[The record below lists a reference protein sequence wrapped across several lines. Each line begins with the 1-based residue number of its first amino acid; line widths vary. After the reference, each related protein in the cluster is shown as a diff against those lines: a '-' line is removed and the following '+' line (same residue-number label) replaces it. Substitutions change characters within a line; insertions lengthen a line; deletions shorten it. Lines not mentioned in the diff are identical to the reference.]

1 MNFHERL
8 LLENQAWAYEMQNRD
23 PDYFSRLGSGQS
35 PEAFWIGC
43 SDSRVPAEHMI
54 NASPGDLFVHRN
66 VANVAAIDDP
76 VFMSALEYS
85 VSALGVRYI
94 VVCGHE
100 NCGGVGAACTGQC
113 TGMDHVDNHLAPVV
127 AHHDGL
133 VDELASIADDT
144 ARVNAMV
151 RRHVVAQVERLA
163 ATPLIRQMPNPPT
176 LLGLVYTHERGELE
190 TVCEYPEGAPA
201 KATAA

>member
-43 SDSRVPAEHMI
+43 SDSRVPAEHMT

-76 VFMSALEYS
+76 TFMSALEYS

-100 NCGGVGAACTGQC
+100 NCGGIGAACSGHPTGLEQ
-113 TGMDHVDNHLAPVV
+113 VDNHLAPVV
-127 AHHDGL
+127 AHHDSL
-133 VDELASIADDT
+133 ADEFASIDDAT

-151 RRHVVAQVERLA
+151 RHHVIAQVERLA
-163 ATPLIRQMPNPPT
+163 AIPLIRQMTNPPT
-176 LLGLVYTHERGELE
+176 LLGLVYTHDSGVLE
-190 TVCEYPEGAPA
+190 TVCEYPQ
-201 KATAA
+201 ATQAEAAAA